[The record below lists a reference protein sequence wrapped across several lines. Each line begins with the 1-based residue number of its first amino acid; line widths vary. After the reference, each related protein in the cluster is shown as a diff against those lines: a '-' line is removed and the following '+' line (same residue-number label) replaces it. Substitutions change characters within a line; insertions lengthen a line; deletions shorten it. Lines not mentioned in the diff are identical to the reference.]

1 MKYAEDLSQFYDSIV
16 LRQLNSDEQP
26 DLNEGDAAEGDQKLE
41 DEAKKSDA
49 QAEQKDDGA
58 EQAEEDKEQK

>member
-26 DLNEGDAAEGDQKLE
+26 DLNERDAAEGDQKLE

-58 EQAEEDKEQK
+58 EQAEEDQEQK